1 MGKVR
6 NKWVNAAEKY
16 AHDVVSGA
24 KPACKLVKLACQR
37 QLDDLAHPP
46 KPWWFDG
53 SKAGLICE
61 FIEQLPHVKGKW
73 KTPNIQLQPWQC
85 FVLTTVFGWVD
96 KAGCRRFRT
105 VYVEV
110 PRKNAKTTIC
120 AGVGLYLLAA
130 DGEPGAE
137 IYSAATTRDQARIS
151 WEIAHAMTKR
161 SPGMSDCLGIEPLSH
176 AISIP
181 SKAAWFKPLSR
192 DADTLEGL
200 NVHGAIIDELHAH
213 KTREVF
219 DVLNAATGSRRQPLI
234 WCITTAGV
242 NRTGVCYEQR
252 NYVQQILEKR
262 HQDDR
267 YFGIIYTLD
276 PEDDWTLPESWKKAN
291 PNYGVSVL
299 PEDIRTLCDQAR
311 ASAQSQNNFLTKRLN
326 IWVNAGAA
334 YINMLAWDAC
344 KQDDLC
350 LSDFEGE
357 DCWAFLDLASKI
369 DIAAKIL
376 LFRRDDE
383 YYVFGQYYLPED
395 AIEAGNPNYDFYS
408 GWAREGRLTLTPGNV
423 IDFERIEHDLQE
435 DFQRFRMVECGYDPW
450 CATELATRMTSEGL
464 PMVEVPMT
472 VQRFSEPM
480 KKFAAL
486 VLQKRMRHDGDPILA
501 WMVSNLTAK
510 EDVKENVFP
519 RKERPENKID
529 GVVGAIGALG
539 RAIVHEE
546 STPSVRWMTA

>member
-1 MGKVR
+1 MGRVR
-6 NKWVNAAEKY
+6 NKWVIAAEEY
-16 AHDVVSGA
+16 AHDVVRGK

-37 QLDDLAHPP
+37 QIDDLAHNPV
-46 KPWWFDG
+46 PWHFDDE
-53 SKAGLICE
+53 KAGKICK
-61 FIEQLPHVKGKW
+61 FIEKLPHVKGKW
-73 KTPNIQLQPWQC
+73 KSSTITLEPWQC

-96 KAGCRRFRT
+96 DNLCRRYRT

-120 AGVGLYLLAA
+120 SGVGLYLLAA

-151 WEIAHAMTKR
+151 WEIAQAMVRR
-161 SPGMSDCLGIEPLSH
+161 SPGMGEQLGIEALSH

-181 SKAAWFKPLSR
+181 NRAAWFKPLSR

-252 NYVQQILEKR
+252 NYVQQVLEKR
-262 HQDDR
+262 HVDER
-267 YFGIIYTLD
+267 YFGIVYTLD

-326 IWVNAGAA
+326 IWVNAGTA
-334 YINMLAWDAC
+334 YINMLAWDAA
-344 KQDDLC
+344 KQEGLC

-357 DCWAFLDLASKI
+357 DCWAFLDLASKT
-369 DIAAKIL
+369 DIAAKML
-376 LFRRDDE
+376 LFRRGDE
-383 YYVFGQYYLPED
+383 YYVFGSYYLPED
-395 AIEAGNPNYDFYS
+395 CIEQGNPNYDFYS
-408 GWAREGRLTLTPGNV
+408 GWAREKRLVLTPGNV
-423 IDFERIEHDLQE
+423 IDYQYIERDLQE
-435 DFQRFRMVECGYDPW
+435 DYQRFHMIECGYDPW
-450 CATELATRMTSEGL
+450 CATELATRMSAEGL

-480 KKFAAL
+480 KKAG
-486 VLQKRMRHDGDPILA
+486 QSYMRNRRQA
-501 WMVSNLTAK
+501 
-510 EDVKENVFP
+510 
-519 RKERPENKID
+519 
-529 GVVGAIGALG
+529 
-539 RAIVHEE
+539 
-546 STPSVRWMTA
+546 